1 MFADP
6 VIVRHLGVCEYADI
20 YEKMLTFNQSRDGNT
35 PDEIWLLQHQPVYT
49 LGLNGKVEHILNAH
63 DIPVVNTDRGGQ
75 VTYHGPGQ
83 LIAYVLFDMRRNQLG
98 VRQTVTA
105 LEQSV
110 IALLASESISG
121 YAKKD
126 APGVYVDEYKIAAL
140 GLRVKRGG
148 CYHGISI
155 NVDMDLSP
163 FNHIN
168 PCGYPDLKVTSMR
181 QMGLGYNM
189 DQFTQVYLPFLCQQ
203 FAINQIIEIHE

>member
-1 MFADP
+1 MFTEP
-6 VIVRHLGVCEYADI
+6 VIVRHLGVCEYTGI
-20 YEKMLTFNQSRDGNT
+20 YEKMLAFNQGRDSNT

-49 LGLNGKVEHILNAH
+49 LGLNGKSEHVLNAQ

-110 IALLASESISG
+110 IAMLASESVVG

-126 APGVYVDEYKIAAL
+126 APGAYVDEHKIAAL

-163 FNHIN
+163 FNYIN
-168 PCGYPDLKVTSMR
+168 PCGYPDLQVTSMR
-181 QMGLGYNM
+181 QLGLGYNM

-203 FAINQIIEIHE
+203 FVINQIIEIHE